1 MIEVLKPLIR
11 QFMPFAQ
18 EKMGFS
24 RPPRLFLRK
33 DEQNAANP
41 MGKTG
46 FYDPQN
52 ESITLYI
59 TGRHPKDIMR
69 SLAHELQHHT
79 QKCNG
84 QFENVQNM
92 GEEGYAQNN
101 SHMRSMEIEA
111 YQASIVFRDWED
123 SCKGTIYYEHLQK
136 GDKSS
141 MSTKNWKNGELKSL
155 LSESWGFK
163 MDLSKLNESQNP
175 MDPDY
180 RDPEE
185 EQEKIDKRRGRGHR
199 TKENPRGANPVSAY
213 AEHQEV
219 MNEEG
224 EPIFAPNH
232 YCVHHGGVQHNGS
245 IEMAEAVKHNYNEKL
260 GRVTHYDMKLADG
273 TILENVAAED
283 IQITDAS
290 LAEGHGGKPG
300 KRDDRDDDEK
310 EELDEMGCPHDDD
323 GGHEMVVQMD
333 GPDDGEEMAVTDM
346 DDAEGM
352 ASELLSLAQRIADA
366 LGGGDAMEMQGE
378 EPDLEERRS
387 RGRKGRHIRGKEG
400 ENNLRPEGKELSEAQ
415 VRALVRKALQKTA
428 KTKGK

>member
-69 SLAHELQHHT
+69 SLAHELMHHT

-84 QFENVQNM
+84 EFENVQNM
-92 GEEGYAQNN
+92 GEEGYAQADP
-101 SHMRSMEIEA
+101 HMRTMEIQA

-136 GDKSS
+136 GDNSS

-155 LSESWGFK
+155 LSEAWGFK
-163 MDLSKLNESQNP
+163 MDLSKLNESDDANKETN
-175 MDPDY
+175 DVEVATTGD
-180 RDPEE
+180 EE
-185 EQEKIDKRRGRGHR
+185 
-199 TKENPRGANPVSAY
+199 P
-213 AEHQEV
+213 
-219 MNEEG
+219 
-224 EPIFAPNH
+224 
-232 YCVHHGGVQHNGS
+232 
-245 IEMAEAVKHNYNEKL
+245 
-260 GRVTHYDMKLADG
+260 
-273 TILENVAAED
+273 LE
-283 IQITDAS
+283 
-290 LAEGHGGKPG
+290 
-300 KRDDRDDDEK
+300 
-310 EELDEMGCPHDDD
+310 EMGCPSDDE

-333 GPDDGEEMAVTDM
+333 GPDDGGEIAVTDM
-346 DDAEGM
+346 DDAGSM
-352 ASELLSLAQRIADA
+352 ADELLSLAQRIADA
-366 LGGGDAMEMQGE
+366 LGGGDAMEMQEE
-378 EPDLEERRS
+378 EPDLEER
-387 RGRKGRHIRGKEG
+387 KGRGKDREG
-400 ENNLRPEGKELSEAQ
+400 MESDGRRRPMEEAQ
-415 VRALVRKALQKTA
+415 IRAYVRKALKEAA